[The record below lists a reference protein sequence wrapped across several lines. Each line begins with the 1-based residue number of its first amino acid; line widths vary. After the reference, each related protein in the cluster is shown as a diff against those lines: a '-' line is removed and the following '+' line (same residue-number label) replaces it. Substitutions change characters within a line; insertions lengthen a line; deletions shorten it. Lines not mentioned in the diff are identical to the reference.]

1 MAISRLNLV
10 SINFDKYRYN
20 EVLLK
25 LFSHDDFHPEL
36 ASKFIDSVTGLSV
49 YNQDNLYEEILVRL
63 NDASNKYNSKL
74 EEVEVENNQINILK
88 VKEYLDDLLLDVER
102 IHAVIEQLDTMI
114 IENQEAVIQLRHVAD
129 IDVDF
134 DDLFSCKYLQ
144 IRFGKLPVNNISKLD
159 YYESL
164 PFVFKAFEHDNHYT
178 WCMYITTPSDA
189 PEVDNIFS
197 SLYFERIHIPY
208 FVHGSP
214 ELAIHEIEEEA
225 NVAKEHSYK
234 LNERIAKIFENERDE
249 LNKIYTVAKHLND
262 VYVMQKYV
270 VVIGDKLSVNGFV
283 PTKNV
288 KKFKDDFEAL
298 DGVMV
303 DIKPANS
310 DVRLSPP
317 TLLKNNWFSKPF
329 RMFVEMYGVPKYNDA
344 DPTLLVSLSYTLLFG
359 IMFGD
364 VGQGII
370 LSLVGLIA
378 YKKFGLQLGA
388 VGVRLGISSTLFG
401 IVFGSVFGNEEILI
415 PMFNAMS
422 PDNTMTL
429 LIAAICLGIVLIVI
443 SMTFNVFL
451 NFKKKQIG
459 EAILSQNGICGLLF
473 YISILGLVI
482 NMFLGLDFVNVVY
495 VICLIILPLFFI
507 FLKEPLIRK
516 FEEDEKMF
524 PNGFGAFF
532 VEGFFELFE
541 VVLSF
546 ITNTMSFLRVGG
558 FVLSHA
564 GMMLVVYTLAEMVGG
579 VGEIIVIIFGNVFVM
594 CLEGLIVGIQVLR
607 LEFYEMF
614 SRYYE
619 GNGVPF
625 KSIKEE

>member
-10 SINFDKYRYN
+10 SINFDKYHYN

-63 NDASNKYNSKL
+63 NDASNKYGFELKEIDVDS
-74 EEVEVENNQINILK
+74 NQINVLR

-102 IHAVIEQLDTMI
+102 INAVIEQLNVMI
-114 IENQEAVIQLRHVAD
+114 NENQEAVIQLNHVSE

-144 IRFGKLPVNNISKLD
+144 IRFGKLPVNNVSKLD

-164 PFVFKAFEHDNHYT
+164 PFVFKSFHNDGHYV
-178 WCMYITTPSDA
+178 WCMYITTPNDA

-197 SLYFERIHIPY
+197 SLYFERIRIPT

-214 ELAIHEIEEEA
+214 QLAIKEIEEEA
-225 NVAKEHSYK
+225 KVAKTQSDNLKH
-234 LNERIAKIFENERDE
+234 RIAKIFENESNE
-249 LNKIYTVAKHLND
+249 LNKIYTIVKHLND

-283 PTKNV
+283 PVKTV
-288 KKFKDDFEAL
+288 KKFKEDFENIE
-298 DGVMV
+298 GISV
-303 DIKPANS
+303 DVKPANS
-310 DVRLSPP
+310 DVRLDPP
-317 TLLKNNWFSKPF
+317 TLLKSNWFSRPF

-378 YKKFGLQLGA
+378 YKKFKFQLGA
-388 VGVRLGISSTLFG
+388 VGIRLGISSTLFG

-415 PMFNAMS
+415 PLFNAMS

-429 LIAAICLGIVLIVI
+429 LIAAICLGIILIII
-443 SMTFNVFL
+443 SMAFNVFL
-451 NFKKKQIG
+451 NFKKKQLG

-473 YISILGLVI
+473 YISILGLVV
-482 NMFLGLDFVNVVY
+482 NMFLGLGFVNSIY
-495 VICLIILPLFFI
+495 IFGLIVLPLVLI

-516 FEEDEKMF
+516 FEENEKMF

-564 GMMLVVYTLAEMVGG
+564 GMMLVVYTLAQMVGG
-579 VGEIIVIIFGNVFVM
+579 IVELIVIIFGNIFVM

-619 GNGVPF
+619 GNGIPF
-625 KSIKEE
+625 KNIKEE